1 MKRSEADMKGKYTG
15 YPDGYNKLIKD
26 IIPWY
31 MRPAKGML
39 MRLLLTILV
48 DG

>member
-1 MKRSEADMKGKYTG
+1 MEGRYTSYPEGYKR
-15 YPDGYNKLIKD
+15 LVKD
-26 IIPWY
+26 IIPFY
-31 MRPAKGML
+31 MRPVKDML

>member
-1 MKRSEADMKGKYTG
+1 MSKNVYTSYPEG
-15 YPDGYNKLIKD
+15 YQKLMKD

-31 MRPAKGML
+31 FGPMKEKL
-39 MRLLLTILV
+39 MGLLLTILT

>member
-1 MKRSEADMKGKYTG
+1 MKNDYTSYPEG
-15 YPDGYNKLIKD
+15 YRRLVKD

-31 MRPAKGML
+31 MRPVKDML

>member
-1 MKRSEADMKGKYTG
+1 MKSKHTS
-15 YPDGYNKLIKD
+15 YPDGYKKLVKD
-26 IIPWY
+26 IVPWY
-31 MRPAKGML
+31 MRPVKDML